1 MFGVVRGIG
10 RGRTIHVARF
20 ATKSKLLC
28 ATSTIKCLESSPPN
42 TIVGLIGFSEDR
54 NSSHASGAK
63 DAPEKIRQALHN
75 PATNTWS
82 ELGCDVHSNIFSYGD
97 VSAAEP
103 TQASMIEAVQ
113 PAITNMMKKKQ
124 YVPLIL
130 GGDHSIS
137 TATCAVVA
145 AVVGPLKIVH
155 FDAHPDLY
163 HNFEDNRYSH
173 ASPMARLCEDNNT
186 CKGLTSIG
194 VRCFNGHQRQQAA
207 KFGVN
212 LIEARDFP
220 GRGSDIRE
228 QLSQWILPTDNVYI
242 TFDMD
247 VLDPSCAPGVSHP
260 EPGGLTTRQAVDA
273 IHCIPGR
280 IVGADIVEYN
290 PSRDI
295 QNLTATTAAKILKE
309 IAGKIMTQ
317 SEIPH

>member
-1 MFGVVRGIG
+1 V
-10 RGRTIHVARF
+10 
-20 ATKSKLLC
+20 
-28 ATSTIKCLESSPPN
+28 

-54 NSSHASGAK
+54 NSSHATGAK

-97 VSAAEP
+97 VSAADP
-103 TQASMIEAVQ
+103 TQVSMIETVR

-145 AVVGPLKIVH
+145 SVVGPLKIVQ
-155 FDAHPDLY
+155 FDAHPNLY
-163 HNFEDNRYSH
+163 HNFEDNRCSH
-173 ASPMARLCEDNNT
+173 ASTMARLCEDKDT
-186 CKGLTSIG
+186 CLGLTSIG

-220 GRGSDIRE
+220 ARGSDIRE
-228 QLSQWILPTDNVYI
+228 QLSEWILPTDKVYI
-242 TFDMD
+242 SFDMG

-290 PSRDI
+290 PSRDL

-317 SEIPH
+317 PEIPH